1 MSLLRNLAGGL
12 RGLFRKAQVER
23 EMDEEL
29 RGYLDTAVN
38 DKMRRGMTRDE
49 ALRAARIEMG
59 GAESVK
65 EQIRAVSWESLIQTV
80 WQDLKF
86 GFRLLRFNTGFAA
99 AAILSLALG
108 IGANTAIFQL
118 LDAVRLRT
126 LPVKNP
132 QELAE
137 VKIADFNW
145 GSGNFSS
152 RHPEITNPM
161 WELIRKQ
168 QQAFSGIFAWSN
180 ETFNLARGGQAR
192 NAEGLWVSGDSFNVL
207 GVPPILGR
215 VFTAADDRRG
225 LRLARRGD
233 QLSVLAARIRWASH

>member
-1 MSLLRNLAGGL
+1 MSSLGFAG
-12 RGLFRKAQVER
+12 
-23 EMDEEL
+23 
-29 RGYLDTAVN
+29 T
-38 DKMRRGMTRDE
+38 
-49 ALRAARIEMG
+49 I
-59 GAESVK
+59 
-65 EQIRAVSWESLIQTV
+65 
-80 WQDLKF
+80 WQDLRY
-86 GFRLLRFNTGFAA
+86 GARLLRLNPVFTLVAT
-99 AAILSLALG
+99 LSLALG

-137 VKIADFNW
+137 VKIADRSW
-145 GSGNFSS
+145 GSGSFSS
-152 RHPEITNPM
+152 RHAEITNPM

-192 NAEGLWVSGDSFNVL
+192 NAEGLWVSGDAFNVL
-207 GVPPILGR
+207 GVPPVLGR

-225 LRLARRGD
+225 CGSPGKPPRWEASSR
-233 QLSVLAARIRWASH
+233 STAIRSR